1 MRINR
6 DSLLRIVRDTV
17 NQRTRA
23 NRAILAVYLHGSLLD
38 DNYLMGGTADIDLF
52 FIHADTVSSPREIV
66 HLSNDVHLDIAH
78 HLHRDYRNTR
88 QLRLHPWMG
97 PTIKTC
103 QIQFDPQHFLDFTQA
118 SVRGQYNRPEF
129 VVERSRKQIESA
141 RKIWV
146 SLDEL
151 EHEPG
156 VQEVLLYLKALENAA
171 NSIASLSGL
180 PLTERRFLQR
190 LPDAFEAA
198 QRPGLYPGL
207 LGLLGAPAADADA
220 IQAWIP
226 AWQAAYQALGPD
238 QAPARLHP
246 ARFPYYQKA
255 FISLF
260 EHDQPQAV
268 LWPLLRTWS
277 LAIAAMTDA
286 GDHFTTWQNSLG
298 QLGLVGG
305 TFSERVDGL
314 DAYLDMIEETLDNW
328 AALNG
333 VSLL

>member
-23 NRAILAVYLHGSLLD
+23 DRAILAVYLHGSLLD

-52 FIHADTVSSPREIV
+52 FIHTDAVSSPREIV

-103 QIQFDPQHFLDFTQA
+103 HIQFDPQHFLDFTQA
-118 SVRGQYNRPEF
+118 SVRGQYDRPEF
-129 VVERSRKQIESA
+129 VVERSRRQIDSA
-141 RKIWV
+141 RKIWA

-151 EHEPG
+151 EHEPA

-171 NSIASLSGL
+171 NSIASLNGL

-190 LPDAFEAA
+190 LSGAFEAA

-207 LGLLGAPAADADA
+207 LGLLGAPAVDADA

-226 AWQAAYQALGPD
+226 AWQAVYQVLDPG
-238 QAPARLHP
+238 QAPARLNP
-246 ARFPYYQKA
+246 ARLLYYQKA
-255 FISLF
+255 FVSLL

-277 LAIAAMTDA
+277 LAIAAMPDA
-286 GDHFTTWQNSLG
+286 GDHLSVWHDSLE
-298 QLGLVGG
+298 QLGLLGS

-314 DAYLDMIEETLDNW
+314 DAFLDMIEETLDNW
-328 AALNG
+328 AAING